1 MKTNKEFIDGIYE
14 KFDEYSKE
22 KKQQRQRNVK
32 KIVNIAAVLI
42 VAMSLIIVSEGSKEP
57 AVIIE
62 NGRIE
67 KTKNN
72 LKTIGSF
79 ENFYNVIK
87 EKSTNKESDRILN
100 SVEDLKKEPSNSET
114 SSKTNNQVKNVYE
127 ADIVKV
133 DDKNIYYIA
142 ENKVVII
149 DGQNSQNA
157 TKIAEI
163 NYNEEEFYPQEM
175 YINKDK
181 LIIIGNKDNGY
192 SRICETKK
200 TATNDIIRY
209 EPKTIII
216 IYDISNIKEPKE
228 TRKIEVDGHYISS
241 RMIENNIYLASNK
254 NIYSGD
260 VIKNSIEDLN
270 EKDYM
275 PKYTDTAID
284 KEEKCID
291 YNRIYCFEKMEE
303 NNYLILTGLNINNN
317 EEADIQT
324 FLGTGQ
330 YIYSSEKNMY
340 IAINNTEYGEKSE
353 FIKGTTHIL
362 KFELKNGKINFKVE
376 ADVNGQ
382 INNQFSM
389 DEDEKGYFRIA
400 TTTGELWNINEKT
413 SNNLYILNEQLKE
426 VGKITEFAKEDKIY

>member
-216 IYDISNIKEPKE
+216 IYDISNIKEHIRTCSFLPNVAQIRNK
-228 TRKIEVDGHYISS
+228 KISV
-241 RMIENNIYLASNK
+241 
-254 NIYSGD
+254 
-260 VIKNSIEDLN
+260 
-270 EKDYM
+270 
-275 PKYTDTAID
+275 
-284 KEEKCID
+284 
-291 YNRIYCFEKMEE
+291 
-303 NNYLILTGLNINNN
+303 NYEQRNYEGINWDEILT
-317 EEADIQT
+317 
-324 FLGTGQ
+324 
-330 YIYSSEKNMY
+330 
-340 IAINNTEYGEKSE
+340 NTY
-353 FIKGTTHIL
+353 T
-362 KFELKNGKINFKVE
+362 
-376 ADVNGQ
+376 
-382 INNQFSM
+382 
-389 DEDEKGYFRIA
+389 
-400 TTTGELWNINEKT
+400 
-413 SNNLYILNEQLKE
+413 
-426 VGKITEFAKEDKIY
+426 